1 MIGGKRLTAR
11 EILITIISF
20 VAVLL
25 LVAMTFVTILGVLGE
40 GLMGGLMREANGIML
55 FVMVVFPIFAVVLLT
70 ALGLWIIRREG
81 DSAAYP
87 RAMALT
93 SRGVVRK
100 RTS

>member
-1 MIGGKRLTAR
+1 MTAR

-81 DSAAYP
+81 
-87 RAMALT
+87 
-93 SRGVVRK
+93 G
-100 RTS
+100 

>member
-1 MIGGKRLTAR
+1 MTAR
-11 EILITIISF
+11 EILIAIISF

-25 LVAMTFVTILGVLGE
+25 LVTMTFVTILGVLGE

-81 DSAAYP
+81 
-87 RAMALT
+87 
-93 SRGVVRK
+93 G
-100 RTS
+100 

>member
-1 MIGGKRLTAR
+1 MTAR
-11 EILITIISF
+11 EILIAIISF

-81 DSAAYP
+81 
-87 RAMALT
+87 
-93 SRGVVRK
+93 G
-100 RTS
+100 